1 LLILPTLYELM
12 HRWFG
17 ATRAMEGDEEEEGA

>member
-1 LLILPTLYELM
+1 LPTLYELV

-17 ATRAMEGDEEEEGA
+17 ASRVLEEGEGA